1 MSLRT
6 KEWMMSLKMVRSALL
21 ATAFLLFSGVSF
33 AQVGAIAGK
42 VIGED
47 GQPLKDAMVRIE
59 RTDVRGNYKV
69 KTKKKGDYF
78 HAGLPLGQYKVSLE
92 VDGNIVD
99 SVNGVR
105 VGIGEPTE
113 ISFDLAELKRK
124 QQAQQAPAGSGA
136 PTGPSEEQLR
146 SMSAEER
153 KAYEDALK
161 QRQQQISK
169 NKELNEA
176 FNSAMV
182 AKEMGDLPKAVES
195 FKAAG
200 ALDPAQHVVWANLAD
215 VQLSLAQTKTG
226 DERTQIAEEAIA
238 SYDKAIALQPENGA
252 YMHNKG
258 LALVRVGKLE
268 EGKIAL
274 VKAAELEP
282 ANAGKY
288 FFNLGA
294 VMINSNNTED
304 AVDAFRK
311 ATEADANYAEA
322 YYQLGTALVGKAEM
336 KEDGTIVPVPGTV
349 EAFKKYVE
357 LKPSG
362 PNTEAAKSM
371 IASLTGTVATTF
383 QNK

>member
-215 VQLSLAQTKTG
+215 VQLSLAQTKTS